1 MSGYCCEELAKGV
14 RYEWIEWTDSIAPA
28 GWVIWVGRT
37 GEYAIL
43 FIKYC
48 PYCGT
53 ELEEVT

>member
-1 MSGYCCEELAKGV
+1 MTYCCDELANNH
-14 RYEWIEWTDSIAPA
+14 YFIEWSTDWPPP
-28 GWVIWVGRT
+28 GWVIYAGAT

-53 ELEEVT
+53 ELKPPKEVT